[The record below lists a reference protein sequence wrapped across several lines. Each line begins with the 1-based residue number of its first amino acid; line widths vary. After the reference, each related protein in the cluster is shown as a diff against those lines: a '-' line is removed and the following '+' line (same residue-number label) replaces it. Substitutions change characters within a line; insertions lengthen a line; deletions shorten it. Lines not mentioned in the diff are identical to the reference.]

1 MRFAF
6 PVILFGA
13 IFSASRFAWTDVS
26 MTESRFNQII
36 DEVSNSNRN
45 ALLISSPKG
54 SVFQRDWSQDKMNGH
69 ASNIHGQAQIVLKGG
84 VARHQAM
91 TEDGFR
97 AYICHEVGHVAGGPP
112 QRKTGLAIY
121 HNLSVECQAD
131 FYATSQ
137 CLRRVFAK
145 NDNISIVAKMNVP
158 PSVAAK
164 CALAHST
171 PEKKALCIRSAMAG
185 FSFINAFQTQRNEA
199 GEHQEK
205 AIDFSTPDSSKVAAT
220 LESYPSRQ
228 CRLDT
233 LFQGALGGERPACW
247 YNDNLRTENGKTKIK
262 ETEVSQ

>member
-1 MRFAF
+1 MRITKLFLIIGT
-6 PVILFGA
+6 IL
-13 IFSASRFAWTDVS
+13 STSLLAWTEVS

-36 DEVSNSNRN
+36 DEVSNANRN
-45 ALLISSPKG
+45 VLLRSSPKG

-69 ASNIHGQAQIVLKGG
+69 ASNINGQAQIVLKGG
-84 VARHQAM
+84 VARHRAM

-131 FYATSQ
+131 YYATSQ

-145 NDNISIVAKMNVP
+145 NDNLSIVAKMNVP
-158 PSVAAK
+158 ANVGAK

-185 FSFINAFQTQRNEA
+185 FSFINSFQTQRNEA
-199 GEHQEK
+199 GEGQEK
-205 AIDFSTPDSSKVAAT
+205 AIDFSTPDTSKVAAT

-247 YNDNLRTENGKTKIK
+247 YNDNLQNENIKIKIK